1 MMGLF
6 RSKPKAPRRLT
17 GVRTVLSAAHRDQ
30 RTGQIHG
37 HTWEV
42 VAWFLYNG
50 TDQSV
55 RKHTLEAVV
64 KRLDHTCLPDKI
76 AWGEALAEHICHEVN
91 DEYSCYGASSLDCIA
106 VDVNRP
112 SEGIFARY
120 EA

>member
-1 MMGLF
+1 MGLF
-6 RSKPKAPRRLT
+6 TRKKQQGRRLT
-17 GVRTVLSAAHRDQ
+17 GVKAVLSAAHRDQ

-42 VAWFLYNG
+42 VAWFRYTG
-50 TDQSV
+50 TDQSI
-55 RKHTLEAVV
+55 RKYQLDQVV
-64 KRLDHTCLPDKI
+64 GRLDHTCLPDKI
-76 AWGEALAEHICHEVN
+76 AWGEALAEYIWLEINTEHCWRGDN
-91 DEYSCYGASSLDCIA
+91 PSWDCIA